1 VNETEKTP
9 RRGLRFAII
18 PALVF
23 AALAALF
30 WRGLSGDPSEIPSA
44 LIGKEVPSFTL
55 PALAGIGVPG
65 FDSAGLKSGHVTV
78 VNVWAS
84 WCVPCRQEHPLLMEL
99 AKRQDIRLYGI
110 NYKDEPENARRFIGT
125 LGLPYEAVGVDEDGR
140 VAIDFGVYGVPETF
154 IVDGAGKI
162 RFKWIGP
169 LTPDAF
175 TGTLAAE
182 IEKAGTPLP

>member
-1 VNETEKTP
+1 VSETETAP
-9 RRGLRFAII
+9 RRRLRLAIV

-23 AALAALF
+23 AALAAVL

-44 LIGKEVPSFTL
+44 LIGKEVPTFTL
-55 PALAGIGVPG
+55 PALEGIGVPG
-65 FDSAGLKSGHVTV
+65 FDTASLKAGHVTV

-84 WCVPCRQEHPLLMEL
+84 WCVPCRQEHPLLTEL

-125 LGLPYEAVGVDEDGR
+125 LGLPYAAVGVDEDGR

-169 LTPDAF
+169 LTPESL

-182 IEKAGTPLP
+182 IEKAKTQLP

>member
-1 VNETEKTP
+1 MSEMETAS
-9 RRGLRFAII
+9 RRRLLLAIV

-23 AALAALF
+23 VALAALF

-44 LIGKEVPSFTL
+44 LIGKEVPTFAL
-55 PALAGIGVPG
+55 PALDGIGVPG
-65 FDSAGLKSGHVTV
+65 FDTASLKSGRVTV

-110 NYKDEPENARRFIGT
+110 DYKDEPENARRFIGT
-125 LGLPYEAVGVDEDGR
+125 LGLPYAAVGIDEDGR

-169 LTPDAF
+169 LTPEALA
-175 TGTLAAE
+175 GALAAE
-182 IEKAGTPLP
+182 IEKAKTPLP

>member
-1 VNETEKTP
+1 VNETDKTP
-9 RRGLRFAII
+9 RRSLRLAII
-18 PALVF
+18 PALIF

-55 PALAGIGVPG
+55 LALEGIGVPG
-65 FDSAGLKSGHVTV
+65 FDSTGLKSGHVTV
-78 VNVWAS
+78 INVWAS

-110 NYKDEPENARRFIGT
+110 NYKDEPENAKRFIGA
-125 LGLPYEAVGVDEDGR
+125 LGLPFEAVGVDEDGR

-162 RFKWIGP
+162 RYKWIGP
-169 LTPDAF
+169 LTPEAL
-175 TGTLAAE
+175 TSTLAME
-182 IEKAGTPLP
+182 IEKAKSPLP